1 MPLYLGDTRV
11 TIRNIVPGL
20 QYNVV
25 GDVSITN
32 GIASNFTDKTNYLL
46 LSQPFNPG
54 NSKWIFKTKFKFS
67 SSSGTQTLIDR
78 TESRCFQISITNA
91 NKIKLHISK
100 DGSGKTNEVTGTHA
114 LSTNTWYYLT
124 FEYTGTQYI
133 CKYSTDGINWT
144 TEITINQTAAV
155 YQGQI
160 LQIGRSIYQDG
171 SEHWT
176 GEVDLWSTYL
186 GLNTELLN
194 VDSWNLRTEWEGY
207 KEGDYTIIDGRLIWA
222 NPNIYLESSGTQY
235 IDTGIKS
242 NSELEVRLKWYQQS
256 GQVFGNLETS
266 DGINKSF
273 GYDSSNSDGYFRVG
287 NGFVRPSGT
296 YNIPGWHTIIGNK
309 TTFIRDNITFT
320 LNGGTYSNS
329 NNNINLFRYRG
340 GSTALIGKI
349 SYFQLYKLDNL
360 IQHLVPVPTGMQ
372 IGEFTVPSNGM
383 FDIVNQQFYPNQG
396 TGTFTYGKD

>member
-11 TIRNIVPGL
+11 TIRNIIPTL

-54 NSKWIFKTKFKFS
+54 TRNWIFKTKIKFS
-67 SSSGTQTLIDR
+67 SSSSTQTLIDR
-78 TESRCFQISITNA
+78 TASRCFQISITNA

-155 YQGQI
+155 FQGQI
-160 LQIGRSIYQDG
+160 LQIGRSIYLDG

-176 GEVDLWSTYL
+176 GEVDLWATYL

-194 VDSWNLRTEWEGY
+194 VDSW
-207 KEGDYTIIDGRLIWA
+207 K
-222 NPNIYLESSGTQY
+222 
-235 IDTGIKS
+235 
-242 NSELEVRLKWYQQS
+242 
-256 GQVFGNLETS
+256 
-266 DGINKSF
+266 
-273 GYDSSNSDGYFRVG
+273 
-287 NGFVRPSGT
+287 
-296 YNIPGWHTIIGNK
+296 
-309 TTFIRDNITFT
+309 
-320 LNGGTYSNS
+320 LN
-329 NNNINLFRYRG
+329 
-340 GSTALIGKI
+340 
-349 SYFQLYKLDNL
+349 
-360 IQHLVPVPTGMQ
+360 
-372 IGEFTVPSNGM
+372 
-383 FDIVNQQFYPNQG
+383 
-396 TGTFTYGKD
+396 